1 MDAAGAVDAQNA
13 PTAPLEN
20 RPERGFPQRPHASLD
35 CQEREQTETVNR
47 ASHTKFLTRP
57 AIGVS
62 QVPRELARK
71 VPAKAFRDQPRSRT
85 RGAAELVGQCGIARD
100 RPRLDECVDTH
111 LQLIRKLPDD
121 QILV

>member
-57 AIGVS
+57 A
-62 QVPRELARK
+62 
-71 VPAKAFRDQPRSRT
+71 KAFRDQPRSRT